1 MDERDEGSGPGA
13 VTVRY
18 FAVLRER
25 RGRDEERVPLA
36 AGDTVGGLYARLFPP
51 VDGARLPVGFAV
63 NRALVGADTPLQ
75 AGDEVAF
82 LPPLGGG

>member
-1 MDERDEGSGPGA
+1 MGETDQAGPAGA

-25 RGRDEERVPLA
+25 RGLDEERVDLRP
-36 AGDTVGGLYARLFPP
+36 GETVGGLYARLFPAAG
-51 VDGARLPVGFAV
+51 GARLPVGYAV
-63 NRALVGADTPLQ
+63 NRALVGADTALQ
-75 AGDEVAF
+75 VGDEVAF

>member
-1 MDERDEGSGPGA
+1 M
-13 VTVRY
+13 TVRY

-25 RGRDEERVPLA
+25 RGVDEERVELRS
-36 AGDTVGGLYARLFPP
+36 GETVSGLYARLFPAAG
-51 VDGARLPVGFAV
+51 GARLPVGFAV
-63 NRALVGADTPLQ
+63 NRALVGAETVLQ